1 MINRH
6 TKNKLKTAGY
16 FIKRLRDNGFETVRT
31 FNGYSDLD
39 PRKWTVLV
47 DPGRSSVYITC
58 YANISFNGEYMFAFD
73 DGNQV
78 FRNNYSLK
86 THSIEIVVNKLLE
99 SGVKQIKTPRN
110 TINSKD
116 E

>member
-16 FIKRLRDNGFETVRT
+16 FIKRLRDSGFETVRT
-31 FNGYSDLD
+31 FNGYSDSD

-47 DPGRSSVYITC
+47 DPGQSSVFITC
-58 YANISFNGEYMFAFD
+58 YENSSFKGEYMFAFE
-73 DGNQV
+73 DGNRF

-99 SGVKQIKTPRN
+99 SGVNQIKTPRN

>member
-16 FIKRLRDNGFETVRT
+16 FIKRLRDSGFETVRT
-31 FNGYSDLD
+31 FNGYSETD

-47 DPGRSSVYITC
+47 DPGNTSVFITC
-58 YANISFNGEYMFAFD
+58 FENKPFKGEFLFTFD
-73 DGNQV
+73 DGNQY
-78 FRNNYSLK
+78 FKNNYNLK
-86 THSIEIVVNKLLE
+86 THSIEVVVNKLLE
-99 SGVKQIKTPRN
+99 NGVKQIKTPRN
-110 TINSKD
+110 TLNNND